1 MKHLKI
7 HTLQGV
13 DEEGRFPY
21 IYRRKASWI
30 VKRRCPLTKKEVH
43 HKCFKTQEEAIAYVR
58 KKFKHV

>member
-1 MKHLKI
+1 
-7 HTLQGV
+7 V

-21 IYRRKASWI
+21 IYRRRVSWI

-43 HKCFKTQEEAIAYVR
+43 HRCFKTQEEAIAYVR